1 MQKNKECIDA
11 CQSGEEQEIRI
22 KNNMS
27 TKSSQQFIC
36 MQMKFPLLHIFT
48 NYAVRL
54 TPQVSVDVE
63 KGNVDMAFGF
73 VQFLEGE
80 VSQKC
85 STHEEKCINTDKPG
99 QQAL

>member
-1 MQKNKECIDA
+1 M
-11 CQSGEEQEIRI
+11 
-22 KNNMS
+22 
-27 TKSSQQFIC
+27 
-36 MQMKFPLLHIFT
+36 
-48 NYAVRL
+48 
-54 TPQVSVDVE
+54 DVE
-63 KGNVDMAFGF
+63 KGNVDIAFGF